1 MKNINISLVQPLV
14 SKDNDKNFRY
24 VENLIEEACQ
34 QNPDIICLPERWFF
48 LDFVNQNPDQIFQS
62 ERGKQYQYVKQ
73 WAKEYNIPIIS
84 GGIWEKHKGYTRPF
98 VTAYYFDSQGKEMF
112 RQNKIHLYGMEKVIL
127 ESGKELQVF
136 QDSKLDITFSIL
148 ICFDLTISSALT
160 DLAVNKGAELIFSP
174 TLIRETGMYNYKI
187 YLQARA
193 LENRIPIASC
203 NSIFKQMDR
212 NFIGESKIIHFKKG
226 STSPAQLLTEE
237 APQKPCILNKN
248 LNLSF
253 PNKIRKKRNKEKI
266 QVEGLRVI
274 SNF

>member
-1 MKNINISLVQPLV
+1 MKNINISLVQPFV
-14 SKDNDKNFRY
+14 SKDNDKNFKH
-24 VENLIEEACQ
+24 VEKLIEEACQ

-48 LDFVNQNPDQIFQS
+48 LDFVNLNLDQIFQS
-62 ERGKQYQYVKQ
+62 ERGKQYQLVKQ
-73 WAKEYNIPIIS
+73 WAKEYNVPIIS
-84 GGIWEKHKGYTRPF
+84 GGIWEKHKEYSRPF
-98 VTAYYFDSQGKEMF
+98 VTAYYFDFKGKEMF

-136 QDSKLDITFSIL
+136 RDTKLDIIFSIL

-160 DLAVNKGAELIFSP
+160 DLAANNGAEIIFSP
-174 TLIRETGMYNYKI
+174 TLIRETGMYNYNI

-203 NSIFKQMDR
+203 NSIFKQLDR
-212 NFIGESKIIHFKKG
+212 NFIGQSKIIHFQKG
-226 STSPAQLLTEE
+226 SSSPVKLLTEE
-237 APQKPCILNKN
+237 APKKPNILNKDVN
-248 LNLSF
+248 ISF
-253 PNKIRKKRNKEKI
+253 PNKIRKKRNNEKV

>member
-14 SKDNDKNFRY
+14 SKDNDENFSH
-24 VENLIEEACQ
+24 VEKLIKEACQ
-34 QNPDIICLPERWFF
+34 TKPDIICLPERWFF
-48 LDFVNQNPDQIFQS
+48 LDFVNLNPDQIFQS

-73 WAKEYNIPIIS
+73 WAKEYNVPIIS
-84 GGIWEKHKGYTRPF
+84 GGIWEKHKDYPRPF
-98 VTAYYFDSQGKEMF
+98 VSAYYFDSQGKEMF

-136 QDSKLDITFSIL
+136 RDEKLDITFSIL

-160 DLAVNKGAELIFSP
+160 DLAANKGAELIFSP
-174 TLIRETGMYNYKI
+174 TLIRETGMINYKT

-212 NFIGESKIIHFKKG
+212 NFIGQSKIIHFQKG
-226 STSPAQLLTEE
+226 SSSPVKLLTEE
-237 APQKPCILNKN
+237 APKKPYILNKDVN
-248 LNLSF
+248 ISF

-266 QVEGLRVI
+266 QVKELRVI